1 MNSKTFSGSPSPRVG
16 GGIGG
21 KGVVASEDYDLLSSR
36 EKLKQV
42 KTKVQKRI
50 GRLVDKKNSILV
62 VDDEPSGFDVIEG
75 ILFGEDYELHYASSG
90 AAAIKRVET
99 VPLDLI
105 LLDVMM
111 PDMDGI
117 EVCRW
122 LKTSSAQHIPVIMVT
137 ALSSKVVL
145 ARCLETGADDFID
158 KPINPLELRAR
169 VRSMLRIKKQHDA
182 LQASLQLRQDMSDMV
197 IHDLRNPLTSIIL
210 SCAIL
215 KRTELQGM
223 QHHKVEQI
231 LQAGQQLQ
239 SMIDSL
245 LLMAKLEANKLVL
258 ERSSVDLRELAQQ
271 ALADFRAIALAKQID
286 LISELPL
293 QHQPIYVD
301 IALLRRVLDNLLSN
315 AIKFSSYGSQVT
327 LKVSFPSSQRAR
339 LEVAD
344 QGKGIKAE
352 LRQSIFD
359 KYEVGDSV
367 NGVAQM
373 GLGLAFCKMAI
384 EAHGGKIFVEENQPT
399 GAILVVEI

>member
-1 MNSKTFSGSPSPRVG
+1 M
-16 GGIGG
+16 
-21 KGVVASEDYDLLSSR
+21 
-36 EKLKQV
+36 
-42 KTKVQKRI
+42 
-50 GRLVDKKNSILV
+50 DKKNSILV

-90 AAAIKRVET
+90 AAAIKRIET

-122 LKTSSAQHIPVIMVT
+122 IKTSSAQHIPVIMVT

-258 ERSSVDLRELAQQ
+258 ERLSVDLCELAQQ
-271 ALADFRAIALAKQID
+271 SLADFRAIALAKQID
-286 LISELPL
+286 LVSELPL
-293 QHQPIYVD
+293 QHQPVYVD

-315 AIKFSSYGSQVT
+315 AIKFSSCGSQVT
-327 LKVSFPSSQRAR
+327 LKISFPSSQRAR

>member
-1 MNSKTFSGSPSPRVG
+1 
-16 GGIGG
+16 
-21 KGVVASEDYDLLSSR
+21 
-36 EKLKQV
+36 
-42 KTKVQKRI
+42 
-50 GRLVDKKNSILV
+50 VDNKNSILI

-75 ILFGEDYELHYASSG
+75 ILFGENYELHYASSG
-90 AAAIKRVET
+90 AAAIKRIET
-99 VPLDLI
+99 VPLDLV

-122 LKTSSAQHIPVIMVT
+122 IKSSSAQHIPVIMVT

-145 ARCLETGADDFID
+145 ARCLETGADDFVD
-158 KPINPLELRAR
+158 KPVNPLELRAR

-182 LQASLQLRQDMSDMV
+182 LQTALQLRQDMSDMV

-245 LLMAKLEANKLVL
+245 LLMAKLEAGKMVL
-258 ERSSVDLRELAQQ
+258 ERSSVDLCELAQQ
-271 ALADFRAIALAKQID
+271 CLADFRAIAATKQI
-286 LISELPL
+286 ELCGHL
-293 QHQPIYVD
+293 PIQRHPVYVD
-301 IALLRRVLDNLLSN
+301 VTLFRRIFDNLLSN
-315 AIKFSSYGSQVT
+315 AIKFSVYQSQVT
-327 LKVSFPSSQRAR
+327 VRISFPSPTGAR
-339 LEVAD
+339 IEIAD
-344 QGKGIKAE
+344 QGVGIKAD
-352 LRQSIFD
+352 LRQTIFE
-359 KYEVGDSV
+359 KYAVGDLV
-367 NGVAQM
+367 NGVPQM

-384 EAHGGKIFVEENQPT
+384 DAHNGKIFVEENQPT
-399 GAILVVEI
+399 GAIFIVEI

>member
-1 MNSKTFSGSPSPRVG
+1 
-16 GGIGG
+16 
-21 KGVVASEDYDLLSSR
+21 
-36 EKLKQV
+36 
-42 KTKVQKRI
+42 
-50 GRLVDKKNSILV
+50 

-90 AAAIKRVET
+90 AVAIKRIES

-122 LKTSSAQHIPVIMVT
+122 IKNSPAQHIPVIMVT
-137 ALSSKVVL
+137 ALSSKAVL
-145 ARCLETGADDFID
+145 ARCLETGADDFVD
-158 KPINPLELRAR
+158 KPVNPLELRAR
-169 VRSMLRIKKQHDA
+169 VRSMLRIKRQHDA

-215 KRTELQGM
+215 KRTELKGM

-239 SMIDSL
+239 SMINSL
-245 LLMAKLEANKLVL
+245 LLMAKLESGKMVL
-258 ERSSVDLRELAQQ
+258 ERSSVDLCELAQQ
-271 ALADFRAIALAKQID
+271 ALADFRAIATDKQIEFVSD
-286 LISELPL
+286 LPA
-293 QHQPIYVD
+293 QHQPVSVD
-301 IALLRRVLDNLLSN
+301 VALLRRVFDNLLSN
-315 AIKFSSYGSQVT
+315 AIKFSPHGSQVT
-327 LKVSFPSSQRAR
+327 LRIRFPSPTQAR

-344 QGKGIKAE
+344 QGTGIKTE
-352 LRQSIFD
+352 LRQSIFE
-359 KYEVGDSV
+359 KYEVGNSV
-367 NGVAQM
+367 KGVAQM
-373 GLGLAFCKMAI
+373 GLGLTFCKMAI
-384 EAHGGKIFVEENQPT
+384 EAHNGKIFVEENIPS

>member
-1 MNSKTFSGSPSPRVG
+1 M
-16 GGIGG
+16 
-21 KGVVASEDYDLLSSR
+21 
-36 EKLKQV
+36 
-42 KTKVQKRI
+42 
-50 GRLVDKKNSILV
+50 DKKNSILV

-75 ILFGEDYELHYASSG
+75 ILFGENYELHYASSG
-90 AAAIKRVET
+90 AAAIKRIET
-99 VPLDLI
+99 VLLDLI

-122 LKTSSAQHIPVIMVT
+122 IKTSSAQHIPVIMVT

-158 KPINPLELRAR
+158 KPVNPLELRAR

-223 QHHKVEQI
+223 QQHKVEQI

-245 LLMAKLEANKLVL
+245 LLMAKLEADRLVL
-258 ERSSVDLRELAQQ
+258 ERSSVDLCELAQQ
-271 ALADFRAIALAKQID
+271 SLADFRAIALAKQID
-286 LISELPL
+286 LISDFPSH
-293 QHQPIYVD
+293 HQSVYVD
-301 IALLRRVLDNLLSN
+301 EALLRRVLDNLLSN

-327 LKVSFPSSQRAR
+327 LRISFSSTQRVR
-339 LEVAD
+339 IEVAD

-359 KYEVGDSV
+359 KYEVGDCV